1 MQSRKGDT
9 LRSRRVGSRCGP
21 SWPDRAASF
30 CAFAIASLFIPILA
44 VAEQTPFMVGSEFVE
59 FRGSPGSEM
68 MMPTD
73 VAACSDGRVFVADGV
88 NRRVLE
94 FSSDGSLLRSIDR
107 AGDMPFGRPIGIA
120 VDARD
125 RLWLAD
131 ADHARVISLDA
142 DGSLAAVYAI
152 NPAADGRPA
161 DLTDIAMSPGGGT
174 AWIVDNDNH
183 RIIRLDIETG
193 DQTAF
198 GRYGESLGNF
208 NHPFMIATNDQGQP
222 LVTDVINGR
231 VAMHFA
237 DGRPARSI
245 STYGIVPGE
254 LYRPKGVAVD
264 SLRQIWVSDSVT
276 RVIHVF
282 NTNGGFIDVVRDQ
295 AGNPVKFDT
304 PMGIA
309 IVGDRLYV
317 TELMANR
324 ARAFDVVRGPV
335 VIPRTTERRPQAQLF
350 GREARGCTVCHMEW
364 MSPLKDGGA
373 TPIVEPPV
381 STPELPHVSRSEVC
395 ISCHDGSIA
404 DSRRRVWLEHGHK
417 TGIAPPDYMKVP
429 AELPLADGKIM
440 CRTCHSAHTGGNFTG
455 DLSTSVFLRVEN
467 RASQLCMG
475 CHEDHTRGV
484 GFGTHPT
491 GGMPWPVPDALIA
504 AGAKAAPNSRE
515 ITCQVCHTPHGSSTD
530 HLLVMGVTSNELCVT
545 CHGMMRPG
553 MFREG
558 GHAEHPLSPV
568 VNAEQK
574 AAIERMG
581 TRIGD
586 GEKLICLS
594 CHKLHHG
601 KGERFM
607 LAADL
612 HNSEMCINCHS
623 DKTSLFGTSHD
634 LRLNF
639 PAEKNRLGMT
649 PETGGP
655 CSSCHMFH
663 RYARAPEPHPS
674 DAIGQCTTCH
684 QQGRCAQER
693 SLPSHNHPG
702 NSCVACHNPHE
713 TRFGCYL
720 RGTPTDTCLS
730 CHAEQG
736 RMLGGAHDFTAL
748 PPVAARQAAESRIRE
763 ALAGSTAARP
773 ALVTDTAI
781 QHQAA
786 QNIDSAHPGSSVS
799 TAALRLSLTG
809 DACTACHKP
818 HGSSEADRFR
828 VPPEMNLDGE
838 RLTGA
843 ALAEAACT
851 ACHVGAGWDARG
863 SFAAVHPRTIKDP
876 SRAGTLPL
884 SCDAGGNDQIGCRT
898 CHDPHVRTPS
908 LVRVAEGESAG
919 GLCVQCHSDVSQVL
933 LTSHGAI
940 RPDPSGTLVGDD
952 WKVADVHSGHPG
964 FESNACAAC
973 HSLHAESSV
982 MERSLLTRPPAGIV
996 SVEGGW
1002 MTGQDRYCSACHR
1015 EGGPSHP
1022 PKIASHP
1029 DLPLTSVL
1037 TAGADAAL
1045 PLFNDAG
1052 DPDPRGRITCRTCHV
1067 PHGQRSDPEQL
1078 IRLADLPSDQR
1089 KSFRLLLRPFVPPNA
1104 CTTCHGADGLWR
1116 FLYYHDPSRRRGA
1129 DDSLV
1134 GASDRG
1140 SALP

>member
-1 MQSRKGDT
+1 M
-9 LRSRRVGSRCGP
+9 L
-21 SWPDRAASF
+21 
-30 CAFAIASLFIPILA
+30 
-44 VAEQTPFMVGSEFVE
+44 SEDFVE
-59 FRGSPGSEM
+59 YRGSPDSAM

-88 NRRVLE
+88 NSRVLE
-94 FSSDGSLLRSIDR
+94 FSSDGTLLRSFHQ
-107 AGDMPFGRPIGIA
+107 AGDIPLGRPIGIA
-120 VDARD
+120 VDNRD

-131 ADHARVISLDA
+131 ADHVRIISLES
-142 DGSLAAVYAI
+142 DGSLADVFAI
-152 NPAADGRPA
+152 NPAGDGRTP
-161 DLTDIAMSPGGGT
+161 DLTDIALSPDGRT

-183 RIIRLDIETG
+183 RIIRLNLDTG
-193 DQTAF
+193 EQTAF
-198 GRYGESLGNF
+198 GRFGESLGNF

-231 VAMHFA
+231 VAMYFA

-245 STYGIVPGE
+245 GAYGILPGE

-264 SLRQIWVSDSVT
+264 SQSQIWVSDSVT

-282 NTNGGFIDVVRDQ
+282 NASGGFIDVVRDR
-295 AGNPVKFDT
+295 AGNPFKFET

-309 IVGDRLYV
+309 IQEDRLYV
-317 TELMANR
+317 TELTSNR
-324 ARAFDVVRGPV
+324 ARACQITRGPI
-335 VIPRTTERRPQAQLF
+335 VIPRTTERRSQAQLF

-364 MSPLKDGGA
+364 MSPLKDGQS
-373 TPIVEPPV
+373 TPIVDPPP

-404 DSRRRVWLEHGHK
+404 DSRRRVWLEHGHQ

-429 AELPLADGKIM
+429 SELPLADGKIM

-467 RASQLCMG
+467 AASQLCMG

-568 VNAEQK
+568 VNAQQK

-623 DKTSLFGTSHD
+623 EKVSLFGTSHD
-634 LRLNF
+634 LRTNF
-639 PAEKNRLGMT
+639 ATEKNRLGMT
-649 PETGGP
+649 PESGGP
-655 CSSCHMFH
+655 CSACHMFH

-674 DAIGQCTTCH
+674 DAIGQCITCH
-684 QQGRCAQER
+684 QQGRCAQSR
-693 SLPSHNHPG
+693 ALPSHNHPG
-702 NSCVACHNPHE
+702 NNCVGCHNPHE
-713 TRFGCYL
+713 TQFGCYL
-720 RGTPTDTCLS
+720 RGTPTDTCLA

-736 RMLGGAHDFTAL
+736 RLLGGPHDLTAVA
-748 PPVAARQAAESRIRE
+748 PKNAEHAARSRIRE
-763 ALAGSTAARP
+763 AITGATIVRATLP
-773 ALVTDTAI
+773 ADGPMHDQSATDF
-781 QHQAA
+781 H
-786 QNIDSAHPGSSVS
+786 NAHPGGSVS
-799 TAALRLSLTG
+799 TAALNLSLTG

-818 HGSSEADRFR
+818 HGSSPADLFR
-828 VPPEMNLDGE
+828 VPPRMNAHGE
-838 RLTGA
+838 ATTA
-843 ALAEAACT
+843 AAIAEAACT
-851 ACHVGAGWDARG
+851 ACHVAAGWESGG
-863 SFAAVHPRTIKDP
+863 SFAAVHPREINDT

-884 SCDAGGNDQIGCRT
+884 SCDAAGADQIGCRT
-898 CHDPHVRTPS
+898 CHDPHARTPS
-908 LVRVAEGESAG
+908 LARVAEGQSPG
-919 GLCVQCHSDVSQVL
+919 SLCVQCHSDVSQVL

-940 RPDPSGTLVGDD
+940 NPDSARAIIGQGLAADDPHGGHLGSGST
-952 WKVADVHSGHPG
+952 
-964 FESNACAAC
+964 ACAAC
-973 HSLHAESSV
+973 HSLHADSSV
-982 MERSLLTRPPAGIV
+982 VERSLLTRPPAGIV
-996 SVEGGW
+996 SVEDGW

-1015 EGGPSHP
+1015 QGGTSHP
-1022 PKIASHP
+1022 PAVATHP
-1029 DLPLTSVL
+1029 DLPLTSLFVD
-1037 TAGADAAL
+1037 GAQSAL
-1045 PLFNDAG
+1045 PLFNDDG
-1052 DPDPRGRITCRTCHV
+1052 DVDPRGRITCRTCHV
-1067 PHGQRSDPEQL
+1067 PHGQVLDPQQLVRLAGMPPEQRRPL
-1078 IRLADLPSDQR
+1078 
-1089 KSFRLLLRPFVPPNA
+1089 RLLLRPFVPPNA

-1129 DDSLV
+1129 DESLS